1 MHRLGTLTLLITMV
15 FLGVVTT
22 LASPTGSITGFVK
35 DPSGAVINGVQLTL
49 LRKDTN
55 TRMTTATDANGAF
68 QFLQLPPA
76 TYSLTAEASG
86 FKKVS
91 FASVVVQVDLVTRVD
106 IQFEL
111 GSVSEVVEVAA
122 ATPILETDKSTLS
135 SVVDSRV
142 ISNMPL
148 NARQFLDLAMI
159 TPGVLPTA
167 TGTQG
172 GGFSVAGARSQSNV
186 FLVDGV
192 SNQDTQINSP
202 LNNFRI
208 TDAVQE
214 FTVQTS
220 VALPEFG
227 RGTGGQVNIVTKS
240 GTNQFHGSAFEY
252 MRNTVFDS
260 ADFFTNKLGGKKN
273 PLNRNQFGGTFGGPI
288 FRDRFFFFLSYEGF
302 RQVAPTVS
310 STRVP
315 TAAERATVT
324 DPISRQVLP
333 FWPDPNV
340 SIAGSTNNYI
350 ANVRAV
356 NNDNTGMLR
365 LDYNLSENDRL
376 SGRWIE
382 FRGETLTPGTTPLN
396 GGNTNEPL
404 SRSVV
409 LTHTHT
415 FSPKFINELRLGYSR
430 NETKI
435 LVQDHGFNAA
445 SIFLG
450 PNGQPLPGA
459 VDATKDPENSGL
471 PTIGVVG
478 GFAALGSTNNL
489 PQGRITSTYEI
500 FDNMTYIAPFGWA
513 RHSWRWGF
521 HIRREEARRYL
532 NGSSRGTFNFAS
544 FADFAQ
550 GLVNTSS
557 IRTGQTVAYFR
568 RYPWDIYWQD
578 QFKVKENLT
587 LNYGFRYEYPSA
599 IYEIRN
605 HGTNFIPGVGPVVLG
620 TNQILDIDP
629 TKRGPASIFFREA
642 PSKISS
648 SGVNSDKNNFAPIM
662 GFAYTPR
669 FAEKIF
675 GKDATVIRGGFRVGY
690 DEVFNNIPANL
701 SLTAPYNLITNQ
713 TANVTQPGKFSWAT
727 GFTQDVP
734 LVSNFGRQG
743 PGTPTSGVLSF
754 NAVDPNIRST
764 YLYQYSLGIQ
774 RKFGRSFSIEVDYQ
788 GSAGHKLGM
797 FRNINQPAVIV
808 RDPSRRGPQAPNEQV
823 FPHPK
828 FGAISMGMNLGNSN
842 YNGVVFTGKYQGRGI
857 FFQSS
862 YTLGKSMDYQ
872 SAFFGSLSER
882 TGAANGLNLQLERG
896 PSSFDIRHRL
906 GFFYVVDVPIG
917 PGHRLFGWDNG
928 VARQVFGGWQISGIT
943 TIQSGAPFTVFA
955 SAVTDFSGFNL
966 FNDRPDLARSGK
978 LPQNH
983 SDPDKAFDTTYFGS
997 TPTGRVGTSGR
1008 NQYYGPGITNFDLA
1022 LAKNFPFT
1030 EKFRLQLR
1038 ADFFNI
1044 FNHTNFSNPQNNIS
1058 NANFGKITQ
1067 TVGSATATA
1076 VGTTAGPLGGPRL
1089 IQLSLRLQF

>member
-1 MHRLGTLTLLITMV
+1 MHRLHPISLFITLVLI
-15 FLGVVTT
+15 GSGSA

-35 DPSGAVINGVQLTL
+35 DPSGAVVSRVQITL

-55 TRMTTATDANGAF
+55 TRLTTETDANGSY

-91 FASVVVQVDLVTRVD
+91 FATVVVQVDLVTRVD
-106 IQFEL
+106 MQLEI
-111 GSVSEVVEVAA
+111 GNVAEVVEVGA
-122 ATPILETDKSTLS
+122 ATPILEADKSTLS
-135 SVVDSRV
+135 SAIDSRA

-148 NARQFLDLAMI
+148 NARQFLDLAFL

-172 GGFSVAGARSQSNV
+172 GGFSVAGARSQSNI

-227 RGTGGQVNIVTKS
+227 RGSGGQVNIVTKS

-252 MRNTVFDS
+252 VRNTVFDA

-273 PLNRNQFGGTFGGPI
+273 PLNRNQFGGTLGGPI
-288 FRDRFFFFLSYEGF
+288 LTDRLFFFLSYEGF

-315 TAAERATVT
+315 DAAERASVT
-324 DPISRQVLP
+324 DPISRQVLQ
-333 FWPDPNV
+333 FWPEPNTFTP
-340 SIAGSTNNYI
+340 GSRINYI
-350 ANVRAV
+350 SNVRAV
-356 NNDNTGMLR
+356 NNDNTGLLR

-376 SGRWIE
+376 SGRWME

-415 FSPKFINELRLGYSR
+415 FSPKFINELRLGFSR

-445 SIFLG
+445 TIFTG
-450 PNGQPLPGA
+450 TNGDPLPGV
-459 VDATKDPENSGL
+459 VDATLDPENSGL
-471 PTIGVVG
+471 PTINIAG
-478 GFAALGSTNNL
+478 GFASLGSTDNL

-500 FDNMTYIAPFGWA
+500 FDNMTLSAPFGWA

-532 NGSSRGTFNFAS
+532 NGSSRGAFNFDS

-550 GLVNTSS
+550 GLVNTSA

-568 RYPWDIYWQD
+568 RYPWDFYWQD

-587 LNYGFRYEYPSA
+587 LNYGIRYEYPSA

-620 TNQILDIDP
+620 SNQILDIDP
-629 TKRGPASIFFREA
+629 TKRGRDAIFFREA
-642 PSKISS
+642 PFNISS
-648 SGVNSDKNNFAPIM
+648 SGVTSDKNNFAPIM
-662 GFAYTPR
+662 GFAYSPR
-669 FAEKIF
+669 FAEKLF
-675 GKDATVIRGGFRVGY
+675 GRDATVIRGGFRVGY

-701 SLTAPYNLITNQ
+701 ALTAPYNLITNQ
-713 TANVTQPGKFSWAT
+713 SVNTQTRKFAWAI

-734 LVSNFGRQG
+734 LVSNFGKQG
-743 PGTPTSGVLSF
+743 QGTSTVGVLSF
-754 NAVDPNIRST
+754 NSIDPNIRST

-774 RKFGRSFSIEVDYQ
+774 RKLGNSFSVEVDYQ

-797 FRNINQPAVIV
+797 FRNLNQPEVIV
-808 RDPSRRGPQAPNEQV
+808 NDPSIPGLRAPNERI
-823 FPHPK
+823 FPYPK
-828 FGAISMGMNLGNSN
+828 YGAITMGMNMGNSN

-862 YTLGKSMDYQ
+862 YTLGKSIDYQ
-872 SAFFGSLSER
+872 SAFFGSLFER
-882 TGAANGLNLQLERG
+882 TGAADGRNLRLERG
-896 PSSFDIRHRL
+896 PSSFDIRHRVSI
-906 GFFYVVDVPIG
+906 FYVVDMPIG
-917 PGHRLFGWDNG
+917 PGHRLFGWNNG
-928 VARQVFGGWQISGIT
+928 LGRQVFGGWQVSGIT
-943 TIQSGAPFTVFA
+943 TLQSGAPFTVFA

-966 FNDRPDLARSGK
+966 LNDRPDVARSGR

-983 SDPDKAFDTTYFGS
+983 SDPDKAFDTTFFGA
-997 TPTGRVGTSGR
+997 TPTGRAGTSGR
-1008 NQYYGPGITNFDLA
+1008 NQYYGPGLRNFDLA
-1022 LAKNFPFT
+1022 VAKSFPFT
-1030 EKFRLQLR
+1030 EQLRLQFR
-1038 ADFFNI
+1038 ADFFNL
-1044 FNHTNFSNPQNNIS
+1044 FNHTNFSNPVNNMS

>member
-1 MHRLGTLTLLITMV
+1 MHRLHPLSHFIILVLI
-15 FLGVVTT
+15 GSGSA

-35 DPSGAVINGVQLTL
+35 DPSGAVVSGVQITL
-49 LRKDTN
+49 LRNDTN
-55 TRMTTATDANGAF
+55 TRLTTKTDANGSY

-91 FASVVVQVDLVTRVD
+91 IATVVVQVDLVTRVD
-106 IQFEL
+106 LQLEIGNVAEI
-111 GSVSEVVEVAA
+111 VEVGA
-122 ATPILETDKSTLS
+122 ATPILEADKSTLS
-135 SVVDSRV
+135 SAIDSRA

-148 NARQFLDLAMI
+148 NARQFLDLAMV

-172 GGFSVAGARSQSNV
+172 GGFSVAGARSQSNI

-252 MRNTVFDS
+252 VRNTVFDA
-260 ADFFTNKLGGKKN
+260 ADFFTNKLGGRKN
-273 PLNRNQFGGTFGGPI
+273 PLNRNQFGGTLGGPVL
-288 FRDRFFFFLSYEGF
+288 RDRLFFFLSYEGF

-315 TAAERATVT
+315 TAAERASVT
-324 DPISRQVLP
+324 DPISRQVLQ
-333 FWPDPNV
+333 FWPEPNTFNP
-340 SIAGSTNNYI
+340 SSTLNYI
-350 ANVRAV
+350 SNVRAL
-356 NNDNTGMLR
+356 NNDNTGLLR
-365 LDYNLSENDRL
+365 LDYNLGENDRL
-376 SGRWIE
+376 SGRWME
-382 FRGETLTPGTTPLN
+382 FRGDTLTPGPTPLN
-396 GGNTNEPL
+396 GGNTNSPL
-404 SRSVV
+404 SRSAV

-415 FSPKFINELRLGYSR
+415 FSPKFINELRLGLSR

-445 SIFLG
+445 TIFVG
-450 PNGQPLPGA
+450 TDGNPLPGV
-459 VDATKDPENSGL
+459 VDATIDPENSGL
-471 PTIGVVG
+471 PTINIAG
-478 GFAALGSTNNL
+478 GFSSLGSTDNL

-500 FDNMTYIAPFGWA
+500 FDNMTLSAPLGWA

-532 NGSSRGTFNFAS
+532 NGSSRGAFNFAS
-544 FADFAQ
+544 FADFAR
-550 GLVNTSS
+550 GLVNTSA
-557 IRTGQTVAYFR
+557 IRTGQTVGYFR
-568 RYPWDIYWQD
+568 RYPWDFYWQD

-620 TNQILDIDP
+620 SNQILEIDP
-629 TKRGPASIFFREA
+629 TRRGRDAILFREA
-642 PSKISS
+642 SFTISS
-648 SGVNSDKNNFAPIM
+648 SGVTSDKNNFAPIV
-662 GFAYTPR
+662 GFAYSPR
-669 FAEKIF
+669 FAEKLF
-675 GKDATVIRGGFRVGY
+675 GRDATVIRGGFRVGY

-701 SLTAPYNLITNQ
+701 ALTAPYNLITNQ
-713 TANVTQPGKFSWAT
+713 STNTQNGKFPWAI

-734 LVSNFGRQG
+734 LMSNFGKQG
-743 PGTPTSGVLSF
+743 QGTPTVGVLSF
-754 NAVDPNIRST
+754 NSIDPNIRST

-774 RKFGRSFSIEVDYQ
+774 RKLGNNFSVEVDYQ
-788 GSAGHKLGM
+788 GSTGHKLGM
-797 FRNINQPAVIV
+797 FRNLNQPAVIV
-808 RDPSRRGPQAPNEQV
+808 NDPSKRGPEAPNEQIY
-823 FPHPK
+823 PYPK
-828 FGAISMGMNLGNSN
+828 YGAITMGMNMGNSN

-862 YTLGKSMDYQ
+862 YTLGKSIDYQ
-872 SAFFGSLSER
+872 SAFFASLFER
-882 TGAANGLNLQLERG
+882 QGAADGRNLRLERG
-896 PSSFDIRHRL
+896 PSSFDIRHRMSIY
-906 GFFYVVDVPIG
+906 YVVDLPVG
-917 PGHRLFGWDNG
+917 PGHRLFGWNNG
-928 VARQVFGGWQISGIT
+928 LGRQVFGGWQVSGIT
-943 TIQSGAPFTVFA
+943 TLQSGAPFTVFA

-966 FNDRPDLARSGK
+966 LNDRPDVTRSGR

-983 SDPDKAFDTTYFGS
+983 SDPDKAFDTTYFGA
-997 TPTGRVGTSGR
+997 TPTGRAGTSGR
-1008 NQYYGPGITNFDLA
+1008 NQYYGPGLRNFDLA
-1022 LAKNFPFT
+1022 VAKSFPFT
-1030 EKFRLQLR
+1030 EQFRLQFR
-1038 ADFFNI
+1038 ADFFNL
-1044 FNHTNFSNPQNNIS
+1044 FNHTNFSNPVNNMS